1 MQQHSSRFEALIRL
15 QGENEPYK
23 REAEILGA
31 VVRGIAA
38 SQGHVTNKAVI
49 LHLLSALE
57 SSSDSRYQDELRN
70 TLALVIGHA
79 SDEQN
84 V

>member
-1 MQQHSSRFEALIRL
+1 MQHQPSEFEALARL
-15 QGENEPYK
+15 QGESERYNSET
-23 REAEILGA
+23 EILGA
-31 VVRGIAA
+31 VVREIAA

-57 SSSDSRYQDELRN
+57 SSSDIRYQDALRN
-70 TLALVIGHA
+70 TLALVVGHS
-79 SDEQN
+79 SDEQS